1 MSHEQ
6 QQLTVIGWEGRAES
20 RRGGGGGRGLRKM
33 FPLGVHGSQ
42 GWAA

>member
-6 QQLTVIGWEGRAES
+6 QQTTVIGWEGRAES
-20 RRGGGGGRGLRKM
+20 RWRVGAVGGLRKM

>member
-6 QQLTVIGWEGRAES
+6 QQPRVIGWEGRAES
-20 RRGGGGGRGLRKM
+20 RWGDGGLRKM
-33 FPLGVHGSQ
+33 FPLGLHGSQ